1 MPGIYLY
8 TGNRLEILA
17 DKFAEL
23 LDSEPLPPLE
33 KEIILIQS
41 RGMARWLALET
52 ASRLNIWAHC
62 ECPFPNT
69 FIRNIYRLF
78 IPDISDSS
86 PYDKEFVTWHLM
98 DIIPELL
105 KNPHFKKIRY
115 YLESDNGLKL
125 YQLAYEVADLFDQYT
140 LFRPDMIL
148 GWESNTNTPSAEH
161 IWQQILWNHLI
172 EKLQKNKNIFE
183 FHRARLLNYFE
194 KKIGGAEFDKRQ
206 LPPRISVFGISS
218 LPPYHLTVLSLL
230 ARHIDLHI
238 FIMNPCKEFWF
249 DIIADR
255 DIVKISRKA
264 TTPENMLHLE
274 YGNNI
279 LSSMGH
285 LGRDFMA
292 MVQELDCEDREFF
305 RDPGSETLLACIQQ
319 DILYLRG
326 NPGPSLHSSVAK
338 KKIKS
343 SDDSITFQS
352 CHSPMREVEILH
364 DQLLGFFD
372 HLSESEPIEPKD
384 ILVMAP
390 DINEYAPL
398 IRAVFDAGNS
408 ISRRLPYSISDQ
420 SINKTSKYIDVFFE
434 ILSLFKSRFSSINVF
449 SILKTEPVQNRFAI
463 SDHELYTLER
473 WIYQTRIC
481 WGIDKDHKKDIN
493 LPDYIENTW
502 RAGLDR
508 LLLGYAT
515 PENNN
520 ILFKNILPFD
530 PMEGNDTKILGK
542 FLDYTENLFALAETL
557 LKKHTLAGWSE
568 ILLNIKDT
576 FLLADDS
583 SEADDRLLHQ
593 SLHRLRKLQS
603 QTSFNKLIPIDVMQS
618 YLLDSLEQQ
627 FSTIAGGAGFLT
639 GGITFCSMLPMR
651 AIPFKIICMLGIND
665 GLYPRTGHRRNFDI
679 MTHDPRR
686 GDRSIR
692 YDDRYLFLET
702 ILSARKKL
710 YISFA
715 GQSIQDGSNKPP
727 SVLVSELMDY
737 IEQGYEVETQNDS
750 SDEII
755 NNLTTHHR
763 LQPFHPDYFIAHDK
777 INMEK
782 LFSYSREN
790 CDAAV
795 AFTSGLL
802 KVCPVFTSS
811 LSTPSDTYKQV
822 ELSELIKFF
831 THPAKYLLVKRV
843 GIASIEDTQNLAT
856 SEPFSI
862 KGLDRYKLENDIL
875 KQLMA
880 GHDCN
885 NLYQVK
891 KAEGLLPHGKMG
903 EIHFT
908 QMISAVQSFKR
919 TLDPF
924 FSQSEPQDQ
933 EISIAINDFKINGRL
948 DNLTETGM
956 VQYRY
961 ATIKTKDVIR
971 AWISHLVLN
980 SINNNDK
987 PGRATNTF
995 LAGKDKI
1002 YKYLPVSHSSTYLE
1016 QLLSLYWQGLSE
1028 PLHFFPRTSFVFAR
1042 EIYKGKGEQ
1051 EALLKAK
1058 IEWEGNLYNTAAEK
1072 NDLYNSLCFKNMDL
1086 ANTIFM
1092 DQAQKIFLPVFEH
1105 QIGHTV

>member
-17 DKFAEL
+17 DNIAEV

-52 ASRLNIWAHC
+52 AGRLNIWANC

-69 FIRNIYRLF
+69 FIRNIYRLL

-86 PYDKEFVTWHLM
+86 PYNKEFITWHLM
-98 DIIPELL
+98 NIIPELL
-105 KNPHFKKIRY
+105 KTPHFKKVRY

-125 YQLAYEVADLFDQYT
+125 YQLAHEVADLFDQYT
-140 LFRPDMIL
+140 LFRPDMVL
-148 GWESNTNTPSAEH
+148 DWESNTNIPSAEH
-161 IWQQILWNHLI
+161 IWQYLLWNHLI
-172 EKLQKNKNIFE
+172 ESLQKNKNIYE
-183 FHRARLLNYFE
+183 FHRARLLYYFE
-194 KKIGGAEFDKRQ
+194 KKIGGAEFDKKQ

-218 LPPYHLTVLSLL
+218 LPPYHLTVLSAL

-264 TTPENMLHLE
+264 KTTQNMLHLE
-274 YGNNI
+274 HGNNL

-292 MVQELDCEDREFF
+292 LVQELDCQGREFF
-305 RDPGSETLLACIQQ
+305 RDPGSETLLSCIQQ
-319 DILYLRG
+319 DILYLQG

-343 SDDSITFQS
+343 NDDSITFQS
-352 CHSPMREVEILH
+352 CHSAMREVEILH

-372 HLSESEPIEPKD
+372 HSTESEPIAPKD

-398 IRAVFDAGNS
+398 IKAVFDAGNS
-408 ISRRLPYSISDQ
+408 AASRLPYSISDQ
-420 SINKTSKYIDVFFE
+420 SIKKVSKYIDVFFE
-434 ILSLFKSRFSSINVF
+434 ILSLSKGRFSSIDVF
-449 SILKTEPVQNRFAI
+449 SILKTEPVQNRFAL
-463 SDHELYTLER
+463 SDHELSALER
-473 WIYQTRIC
+473 WIYQTHIC
-481 WGIDKDHKKDIN
+481 WGIDKDHKIDIN

-515 PENNN
+515 PGDNK
-520 ILFKNILPFD
+520 ILFKNILPYD
-530 PMEGNDTKILGK
+530 PMEGNNTKILGK
-542 FLDYTENLFALAETL
+542 FLDYTEILFALTKIL
-557 LKKHTLAGWSE
+557 LKKHTLTEWSE
-568 ILLNIKDT
+568 ILLLIKAT
-576 FLLADDS
+576 YLLADDS

-593 SLHRLRKLQS
+593 SLYSLRDLQS
-603 QTSFNKLIPIDVMQS
+603 QTSFNKLIPLDVIQS

-627 FSTIAGGAGFLT
+627 YSTIAGGAGFLT

-665 GLYPRTGHRRNFDI
+665 GLYPRTGHRRSFDL
-679 MTHDPRR
+679 MAHDPRR
-686 GDRSIR
+686 GDRSTR

-715 GQSIQDGSNKPP
+715 GQSIEDGSNKPP

-737 IEQGYEVETQNDS
+737 IELGYKVEKQNGS
-750 SDEII
+750 SGEII
-755 NNLTTHHR
+755 NHLTTHHR
-763 LQPFHPDYFIAHDK
+763 LQPFHPDYFIPHDK
-777 INMEK
+777 INKEK
-782 LFSYSREN
+782 FFSYSAEN

-795 AFTSGLL
+795 AFTSRRHR
-802 KVCPVFTSS
+802 VCPVFTSP

-822 ELSELIKFF
+822 EINDLISFF
-831 THPAKYLLVKRV
+831 SHPARYLLVKRV

-875 KQLMA
+875 KQLME
-880 GHDCN
+880 GNDCN

-891 KAEGLLPHGKMG
+891 KAEGILPHGKMG

-908 QMISAVQSFKR
+908 QMISAVQSFKKK
-919 TLDPF
+919 LDPF
-924 FSQSEPQDQ
+924 FSHSEPQHQ
-933 EISIAINDFKINGRL
+933 EINIDINDFKINGHL

-987 PGRATNTF
+987 PGTARNTF

-1002 YKYLPVSHSSTYLE
+1002 YQYLPVSQSSTYLE
-1016 QLLSLYWQGLSE
+1016 QLLSMFWQGLSE
-1028 PLHFFPRTSFVFAR
+1028 PLHFFPRSSFVFAR
-1042 EIYKGKGEQ
+1042 EVYKGKGEQ
-1051 EALLKAK
+1051 EALLKA
-1058 IEWEGNLYNTAAEK
+1058 INEWEGTVFNKVAEK
-1072 NDLYNSLCFKNMDL
+1072 NDPYNSLCFKNMDL
-1086 ANTIFM
+1086 ANTLFM
-1092 DQAQKIFLPVFEH
+1092 NQSKKIFLPVFEH
-1105 QIGHTV
+1105 QIRYTV